1 MNRPANRACTAAR
14 AVRMSAILSLI
25 AGGAGFILMM
35 CLNAFVLD
43 DYDAYGEVPIPGEG
57 RVDLPAGDLKISFHT
72 LMVGSS
78 NGFVLPPLKLSII
91 PPQGIDDP
99 VLTENH
105 SGTTSINGDTH
116 VRVWTAQVPAD
127 GTYTI
132 RTDGPMGG
140 YVNPQLAF
148 GRDTQY
154 DWLTGVAAGVFVLG
168 MAELFLSMRLAR
180 RQPIRGAM
188 PLPIDLSA
196 PAASPSPS
204 PSPSHEPSDQGVR
217 LEQLKTIAA
226 LRDSGALTAD
236 EFEAEKRRILDS

>member
-1 MNRPANRACTAAR
+1 MSRPVNRAWTAAR
-14 AVRMSAILSLI
+14 AVRLSAILTLI

-43 DYDAYGEVPIPGEG
+43 DYDAYGQVPIPGEG
-57 RVDLPAGDLKISFHT
+57 RVDLPAGEVKISFHT

-78 NGFVLPPLKLSII
+78 NGFVLPPLKLSIV
-91 PPQGIDDP
+91 PPDGVEDP
-99 VLTENH
+99 ILTESH
-105 SGTTSINGDTH
+105 SGTTSVNGDTH
-116 VRVWTAQVPAD
+116 VRVWTARVPAA
-127 GTYTI
+127 GSYQI

-180 RQPIRGAM
+180 RQPIRGAV

-196 PAASPSPS
+196 PASPTAALPL
-204 PSPSHEPSDQGVR
+204 EPSDQGVR
-217 LEQLKTIAA
+217 LQQLKTIAA
-226 LRDSGALTAD
+226 LRDSGALTQD

>member
-1 MNRPANRACTAAR
+1 MSGPVNRAWTAAR
-14 AVRMSAILSLI
+14 AVRLSAIVTMVL
-25 AGGAGFILMM
+25 GGAGFILMM

-43 DYDAYGEVPIPGEG
+43 DYDAYGQVPIPGEG
-57 RVDLPAGDLKISFHT
+57 RVDLPAGDMKISFRS

-78 NGFVLPPLKLSII
+78 NGFVLPPLKLSIV
-91 PPQGIDDP
+91 PPDGVADP

-105 SGTTSINGDTH
+105 SGTTSVNGDTP
-116 VRVWTAQVPAD
+116 VRVWTAEVPTA
-127 GTYTI
+127 GSYLI

-154 DWLTGVAAGVFVLG
+154 DWLTGVSAGVFFLG
-168 MAELFLSMRLAR
+168 LAELFLSMRLAR
-180 RQPIRGAM
+180 RRRLVPAGSGA
-188 PLPIDLSA
+188 PVPIDLSA
-196 PAASPSPS
+196 PSV
-204 PSPSHEPSDQGVR
+204 EPSDRGVR

-236 EFEAEKRRILDS
+236 EFESEKRRILDG